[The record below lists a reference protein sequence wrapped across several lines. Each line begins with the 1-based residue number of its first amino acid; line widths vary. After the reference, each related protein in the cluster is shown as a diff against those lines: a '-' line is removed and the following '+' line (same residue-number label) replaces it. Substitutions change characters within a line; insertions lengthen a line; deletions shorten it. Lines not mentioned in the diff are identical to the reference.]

1 MNCFQNQ
8 LAEKHIIRIPVKY
21 VDGGINE
28 SIPEHKEYV
37 IQVSHHLKKNL
48 IEMINAIIDEHQN
61 KNMIKP
67 SYGIETSLFEELN
80 QQTYFCQKAAQY
92 SINREK
98 TINEIK
104 E

>member
-1 MNCFQNQ
+1 MKF
-8 LAEKHIIRIPVKY
+8 

-28 SIPEHKEYV
+28 SIPEHKEY
-37 IQVSHHLKKNL
+37 ITQVTHNLRKNL

-67 SYGIETSLFEELN
+67 SYGIEATIFEELN
-80 QQTYFCQKAAQY
+80 QQVSFCQKAAQY

-104 E
+104 T